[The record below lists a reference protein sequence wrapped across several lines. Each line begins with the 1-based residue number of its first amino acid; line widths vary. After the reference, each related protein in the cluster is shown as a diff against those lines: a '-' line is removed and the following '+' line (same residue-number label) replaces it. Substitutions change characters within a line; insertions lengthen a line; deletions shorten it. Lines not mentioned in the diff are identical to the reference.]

1 MEPYMKADTML
12 EISDFFKNDFSS
24 YLKEI
29 RGDNTKAFT
38 RNRKISP
45 YNLLLQMFAKKGKHN
60 FLN

>member
-1 MEPYMKADTML
+1 MKADTML

-38 RNRKISP
+38 RNRP
-45 YNLLLQMFAKKGKHN
+45 L
-60 FLN
+60 